1 MKENETL
8 DEKKKQNN
16 DTIKK
21 SIVCE
26 VKSEKERNWL
36 V

>member
-21 SIVCE
+21 SIV
-26 VKSEKERNWL
+26 KSEKERNWL